1 MWQIGAQLGMS
12 LLSGYAARGA
22 QEAQNIVSRA
32 EAAAQNKV
40 REGRNEV
47 AAAEGSLARWMQS
60 ENNNRRLRAAGENM
74 AAGTQTL
81 IRMQDATTT
90 GSIEDQLRAAEAAG
104 AYAAN
109 AASTGVGGNAVD
121 IIDLTSRMRT
131 SRMRA
136 AKERN
141 SGYVN
146 YDTIQQIAGI
156 MPQAIEGLDISSVNT
171 GLDFSTNHA
180 STKRTGNALMDML
193 GSGALQNA
201 LKLSWGSG
209 VRGTT
214 EAGVVPGGSGV
225 AGFSGNNPS
234 AYVAPSP
241 FTI

>member
-1 MWQIGAQLGMS
+1 
-12 LLSGYAARGA
+12 
-22 QEAQNIVSRA
+22 
-32 EAAAQNKV
+32 
-40 REGRNEV
+40 
-47 AAAEGSLARWMQS
+47 
-60 ENNNRRLRAAGENM
+60 
-74 AAGTQTL
+74 
-81 IRMQDATTT
+81 
-90 GSIEDQLRAAEAAG
+90 
-104 AYAAN
+104 
-109 AASTGVGGNAVD
+109 
-121 IIDLTSRMRT
+121 
-131 SRMRA
+131 MRA

-156 MPQAIEGLDISSVNT
+156 MPQAIEGLDVSSVNT

-214 EAGVVPGGSGV
+214 EAGIVPGGSGV
-225 AGFSGNNPS
+225 AGSSGNNPS

>member
-90 GSIEDQLRAAEAAG
+90 GSIESQLRAAEAAG

-131 SRMRA
+131 SRMQA
-136 AKERN
+136 AQERN
-141 SGYVN
+141 AGYVN

-171 GLDFSTNHA
+171 GLDFSTNRA

-209 VRGTT
+209 VRDNTGF
-214 EAGVVPGGSGV
+214 GSVPGGSGV

-234 AYVAPSP
+234 AYVAPGP
-241 FTI
+241 FDI